1 MNTKKY
7 NWILYLITV
16 TILITVAVQLYW
28 NYKNYEQNKQ
38 QIYNEIQLG
47 LDNAVEEYYANIS
60 KKNFLTIVEPNDSND
75 SKILST
81 FMGSSTTKND
91 SINISI
97 ESLALTTD
105 NYKEYHDIKSH
116 LIDSLITNTEKEL
129 FKKAKP
135 QDTLWNKKI
144 KGFTNIF
151 GKEGVHVD
159 ATNNTINSV
168 QIFKGKKAADS
179 IKLITGLKTIYIAVL
194 NDSLEYK
201 TLDSILAKK
210 LVQKNIYVDY
220 GFKHFKGDTLYH
232 NYNILQSDHK
242 DSKAASKSTFF
253 KEGQRLEMYY
263 TKPTMEALKRSSMG
277 IFLSFLLALG
287 VISSLFYL
295 IKVINQ
301 QKQLAEIKNDLIS
314 NITHEF
320 KTPITTISTAVEAM
334 ENFNASND
342 KEKTKK
348 YLNISSAQLKK
359 LHNMVEKLLETA
371 TLDSESLLLSKEKI
385 DIVYLIEKL
394 INKYNIISSD
404 KQIRFSSN
412 MESLLLEIDEFHFEN
427 AVSNLIDNAI
437 KYGGNNIE
445 IAVMSLLKTIEIT
458 IADNGG
464 GIDKKEQEK
473 IFDKFYRIPKGN
485 IHDVKGFGIG
495 LFYTKKI
502 IEKHSGT
509 ITLISKPGHT
519 VFKISLPN
527 G

>member
-1 MNTKKY
+1 
-7 NWILYLITV
+7 
-16 TILITVAVQLYW
+16 
-28 NYKNYEQNKQ
+28 
-38 QIYNEIQLG
+38 
-47 LDNAVEEYYANIS
+47 
-60 KKNFLTIVEPNDSND
+60 
-75 SKILST
+75 
-81 FMGSSTTKND
+81 
-91 SINISI
+91 
-97 ESLALTTD
+97 
-105 NYKEYHDIKSH
+105 
-116 LIDSLITNTEKEL
+116 
-129 FKKAKP
+129 
-135 QDTLWNKKI
+135 
-144 KGFTNIF
+144 
-151 GKEGVHVD
+151 
-159 ATNNTINSV
+159 
-168 QIFKGKKAADS
+168 
-179 IKLITGLKTIYIAVL
+179 
-194 NDSLEYK
+194 
-201 TLDSILAKK
+201 
-210 LVQKNIYVDY
+210 
-220 GFKHFKGDTLYH
+220 
-232 NYNILQSDHK
+232 
-242 DSKAASKSTFF
+242 
-253 KEGQRLEMYY
+253 
-263 TKPTMEALKRSSMG
+263 MG

-334 ENFNASND
+334 ENFNATND

-348 YLNISSAQLKK
+348 YLNISSVQLKK

-385 DIVYLIEKL
+385 YIVQLIEKL

-412 MESLLLEIDEFHFEN
+412 MENLFLEIDEFHFEN

-458 IADNGG
+458 IADNGE

-502 IEKHSGT
+502 IEKHEGT